1 MTGVQR
7 FYIFS
12 LIVDVIL
19 NTSLPFFRKI
29 PKLKRHFFLRF
40 FLFFAIICVE
50 KRGIGENEHIIY
62 FVDSKAY

>member
-29 PKLKRHFFLRF
+29 PKLKQINVVFFDWYDIMVVNR
-40 FLFFAIICVE
+40 
-50 KRGIGENEHIIY
+50 
-62 FVDSKAY
+62 